1 MSMYNLAAKRSTQ
14 TDRPIRLGVDY
25 AENYDIIFS
34 YIYPQPNISFTLRA
48 GIILISYEKLK
59 TKMTVKILSLRNAG

>member
-1 MSMYNLAAKRSTQ
+1 MCTQ
-14 TDRPIRLGVDY
+14 TDRAIRLGVDY
-25 AENYDIIFS
+25 AENYDIFFS

-59 TKMTVKILSLRNAG
+59 TKMTVKILSIRNAGW